1 MLFERIW
8 IMTSTSALT
17 VIYNGLLQGYQFQ
30 MEAMKEN
37 GMPDSSFHFRSEK
50 MRESLTNQIGSLSQ
64 MAYDLGNHDLASTLL
79 SMATEF
85 GSDAVPSMPL

>member
-1 MLFERIW
+1 
-8 IMTSTSALT
+8 MTSTSALT

-37 GMPDSSFHFRSEK
+37 GMPDNSFYFRSEK

-64 MAYDLGNHDLASTLL
+64 MAYDLGDPDLASTFL
-79 SMATEF
+79 SVATEF
-85 GSDAVPSMPL
+85 GSDATPPMPL